1 MAYRSYDDRSTD
13 KDISSLTDSELIKG
27 YKSALKEYTD
37 ALEDSEHTDVPSY
50 IAKERVYSAEK
61 YIRKLKAEIEK
72 RKLNMKKESNS
83 SKTKKFLENVTLED
97 SNSSILNNFKCEDIS
112 TNVINR
118 YKRQYRNLAHI
129 RITKNT
135 KGYIYTKDNQV
146 VGIINTERKSD
157 GKVWIQALE
166 VFGDNKRKG
175 IGYALLDV
183 AVKQLHARYLSVRK
197 TNTTAI
203 NLYKKYGFNILIKK
217 TDDTIYYMYLESAK
231 TKKIMI
237 DEKKSIS
244 EGVRSMAKD
253 TQEMQCVGAM
263 LPIPGLNGEPTVG
276 NGVDNSTVLNMLA
289 KDSHKAKTSQYNK
302 NEIDITRNSLNNG
315 DESAPS
321 YDGEKDLED
330 IVKGRGVRSR
340 AFIIPNDVK
349 KALSDIFEFKEY
361 GPNNLEKNPA
371 QNMLKRRHI
380 KDIQKVK
387 RYEKT
392 LNPEEKKMFDAYKKS
407 YAELLSKNHRDA
419 VTEGT
424 ISSFI
429 IKRICPD
436 GKCVRNVLIPEK
448 DMDDAR
454 SLLQYELSTPQAQR
468 PFNDAARE
476 TLALISTLNNSMDED
491 LSIVGLCNKLKDI
504 AIDIESAT
512 KSPLYLGMSVKE
524 TKLHVPA
531 YNKIIVIMAD
541 ILAQCFTNINRDDFI
556 HDFSASS
563 FVNTDDDTDT
573 EDNTIESKVG
583 CLITELDSLVKYTS
597 DFLSKR
603 SDAEVDSVIKMA
615 SANGGSLTISGMEL
629 ESADDSHLDPA
640 SIYLA
645 AMETVLFHDSNYIG
659 HLKAKEFIEESYQCP
674 DSEDL
679 REYMEALSFI
689 ENDDDENIKKSS
701 LQDCL
706 DEFNNWTKDIM
717 DSYEKFNGSPYIRRI
732 DATINTLN
740 LKGLDAHT
748 LNKLHIRNYISII
761 NNFEDAQK
769 HNAQLFNNAIG
780 NLDITVDDIKHDIMR
795 YKNIDINEEDEI
807 THDTD
812 LPSIKNRVLQSFKNN
827 VIGSTSDCGILQKDS
842 TNIDVC
848 VLFIKDKYHAIK
860 FLTKLVVDMWVDF
873 TNILIDLN
881 YFDKDYVKRGMEDCI
896 TNEAT
901 FDNIKAIIPELDE
914 YDVNA
919 LDIQRGQL
927 ESLNDKLR
935 KLQHKLKVQGDHD
948 YDLTDRI
955 FNVKLK
961 IDDLKKRISMTERLQ
976 KQKEVEKEDED
987 SVKTEKANLDPEIE
1001 DVVDTLNKKGYKVK
1015 YASAGHTKLRKKE
1028 DRGEQD
1034 SSGKASK
1041 ADGVYKDHLYSDAR
1055 IMFADKYDFGKN
1067 APKYWHWRIVDGC
1080 SYLDISPLRYDEKD
1094 GTPDEAFAKW
1104 KKDYMYNLRNYV
1116 DDLPENGQQS
1126 KKDDEEETKES
1137 LDDYMDDINLFTESM
1152 MDEMDENSYD
1162 EPSINSLLNE
1172 FDSLL

>member
-1 MAYRSYDDRSTD
+1 MAYRSYDDISAD

-37 ALEDSEHTDVPSY
+37 ALEDSEHKEVPSY

-72 RKLNMKKESNS
+72 RKLNVPKGQKKADDDIDDIMNEEVNEMNYD
-83 SKTKKFLENVTLED
+83 TNENVVSL
-97 SNSSILNNFKCEDIS
+97 
-112 TNVINR
+112 
-118 YKRQYRNLAHI
+118 
-129 RITKNT
+129 
-135 KGYIYTKDNQV
+135 
-146 VGIINTERKSD
+146 
-157 GKVWIQALE
+157 
-166 VFGDNKRKG
+166 
-175 IGYALLDV
+175 
-183 AVKQLHARYLSVRK
+183 
-197 TNTTAI
+197 
-203 NLYKKYGFNILIKK
+203 
-217 TDDTIYYMYLESAK
+217 
-231 TKKIMI
+231 
-237 DEKKSIS
+237 
-244 EGVRSMAKD
+244 
-253 TQEMQCVGAM
+253 

-276 NGVDNSTVLNMLA
+276 NGVDNSSVLNMLA
-289 KDSHKAKTSQYNK
+289 KDNYKAKMTRDEQDISGDSLDAIKARINERLVKGPK
-302 NEIDITRNSLNNG
+302 NARYKLNDGKDIAGNSLN
-315 DESAPS
+315 DEDEKTSL

-340 AFIIPNDVK
+340 SFIIPDEIK

-361 GPNNLEKNPA
+361 GFNSHEKDPA
-371 QNMLKRRHI
+371 ENMLKRRYI
-380 KDIQKVK
+380 KNIQKVK
-387 RYEKT
+387 RYEKA
-392 LNPEEKKMFDAYKKS
+392 LNPEEKKLFSEYKKS
-407 YAELLSKNHRDA
+407 YADLLSKNHRDA

-476 TLALISTLNNSMDED
+476 TLALISMLNNSMDED

-504 AIDIESAT
+504 AIDIDSAT

-563 FVNTDDDTDT
+563 FVNTDDDEDN
-573 EDNTIESKVG
+573 EDNTIESKAP
-583 CLITELDSLVKYTS
+583 CLVSELDCLVKYTS

-629 ESADDSHLDPA
+629 ESANDSYLDHA

-701 LQDCL
+701 VQDCL
-706 DEFNNWTKDIM
+706 DEFNAWTKDTM

-748 LNKLHIRNYISII
+748 LNKLHIRNYMSII

-769 HNAQLFNNAIG
+769 HNAQLFNSAIG

-812 LPSIKNRVLQSFKNN
+812 LPSIKNRVLKSFENN
-827 VIGSTSDCGILQKDS
+827 VVGGVENCAILQKDN

-848 VLFIKDKYHAIK
+848 MLIIKDKYHAIK
-860 FLTKLVVDMWVDF
+860 FLTKLVVNMWVDF

-896 TNEAT
+896 ANEAA
-901 FDNIKAIIPELDE
+901 FDNIKAIIPDLDE

-927 ESLNDKLR
+927 EALNDKLR

-976 KQKEVEKEDED
+976 KQKEAEKEDED

-1028 DRGEQD
+1028 DRGDQD

-1116 DDLPENGQQS
+1116 DDLPENGEQS
-1126 KKDDEEETKES
+1126 KKDDKKDEEEETKES

-1162 EPSINSLLNE
+1162 KLSINSLLNE